1 MPIPVA
7 EIDSRLSAI
16 LNDADRIRWPLEERI
31 AWINDAASEIVI
43 ARPPAH
49 SVTDIVELVEGAL
62 QYAPESALQLLDVV
76 RNIKADGKP
85 GRPVSRTD
93 RDLLDE
99 QEPSWYERK
108 PASAIKH
115 YTFDD
120 RLPREFYVYPPVM
133 AGVKVE
139 LRYSSPPPVVAGL
152 GDDLELHRAYIGPV
166 VSYVLYRALAKDSEY
181 ANGVVAAAHLQ
192 AFNQAI
198 GARNEISVAIGP
210 KGALSETP

>member
-1 MPIPVA
+1 MAIPVTD
-7 EIDSRLSAI
+7 IDVRLSAI
-16 LNDADRIRWPLEERI
+16 LNDEERIRWPLEERL
-31 AWINDAASEIVI
+31 AWINDAAAEIVLV
-43 ARPPAH
+43 RPAAGAT
-49 SVTDIVELVEGAL
+49 VAEMELEAGVYQSIPDDG
-62 QYAPESALQLLDVV
+62 LQLLDVP

-93 RDLLDE
+93 RNLLDE

-108 PASAIKH
+108 PGDVVKH

-120 RLPREFYVYPPVM
+120 RNPKAFYNYPPVN

-139 LRYSSPPPVVAGL
+139 VFYAAPPAPVTDIDGTL
-152 GDDLELHRAYIGPV
+152 DMDRAYIGPV

-192 AFNQAI
+192 AFNAAI
-198 GARNEISVAIGP
+198 GARNEVGVAVGP
-210 KGALSETP
+210 KGPLNEAP